1 MRYIDAFRDGRTA
14 RRLAQAICELVGE
27 SRFSFME
34 VCGTHTVSAFRS
46 GLRFMLPEGMELRS
60 GPGCPVCVTPN
71 SYLDRAIALGRDGM
85 VLATFGDM
93 LRVPGSSSSLL
104 SERAR
109 GAKVQVV
116 YSPLDVLGLAQ
127 GSDGTVVFLAVGFET
142 TAPAV
147 AATVL
152 EAKRR
157 NLQNVKFLVAHKL
170 IPPAMRCLLEDPDV
184 RIDGFMC
191 PGHVSVIIGS
201 EPYRPLAERYRVPCV
216 ITGFEP
222 LDMLQGIYLLARQK
236 AEGRAEVQIAYR
248 RAVRPEGNAK
258 AKELMEE
265 VFEVVDD
272 EWRGLGWVPES
283 GLRLREDFG
292 DWDAWR
298 FPVDVEPTVEPA
310 GCRCGDVLKGTCS
323 PPECPLFGRT
333 CTPEHPI
340 GACMVSSEGACAAW
354 YKYGR

>member
-1 MRYIDAFRDGRTA
+1 MRYIDAFRDGKTA
-14 RRLAQAICELVGE
+14 RRLADAIGELTGE

-46 GLRFMLPEGMELRS
+46 GLRSMLPEGLELRS

-71 SYLDRAIALGRDGM
+71 SYLDRAIALGRKGM

-104 SERAR
+104 EERAR
-109 GAKVQVV
+109 GAKVHVV
-116 YSPLDVLGLAQ
+116 YSPLDALKLAEDS
-127 GSDGTVVFLAVGFET
+127 GGTVVFLAVGFET

-152 EAKRR
+152 EARRR
-157 NLQNVKFLVAHKL
+157 NLRKVKFLIAHKL
-170 IPPAMRCLLEDPDV
+170 IPPAMRCLLDDPDV

-191 PGHVSVIIGS
+191 PGHVSVVIGS
-201 EPYRPLAERYRVPCV
+201 EPYRPLAEDYGVPCV

-236 AEGRAEVQIAYR
+236 AEGTAEVQIAYR
-248 RAVRPEGNAK
+248 RAVRPDGNAK

-265 VFEVVDD
+265 VFRVVDD
-272 EWRGLGWVPES
+272 EWRGLGPVPQS
-283 GLRLREDFG
+283 GLRLKEDFG
-292 DWDAWR
+292 EWDAEGI
-298 FPVDVEPTVEPA
+298 PVDVEPTVEPA
-310 GCRCGDVLKGTCS
+310 GCRCGDVLRGTCW
-323 PPECPLFGRT
+323 PPECPLFGRA
-333 CTPEHPI
+333 CTPEHPV

-354 YKYGR
+354 YRYGR